1 MRPPKNS
8 LVEPLVESVALQTH
22 LHPLMKRGLT
32 VERLLGIGGTSEV
45 VLARDKSGKAYAL
58 KRLLGQ
64 FRNDRMRRDA
74 ILFEGVHLSL
84 AHSSKVINC
93 LELLTLP
100 LPTALIQ
107 KNASRDPSALSAS
120 ARHEIALLLEYIEG
134 IHLRSIL
141 KSASRTSPPLQPEE
155 IASLIYDISQGL
167 RSLHQAKR
175 SEGRL
180 CPITHGDLSPTN
192 ILLGMNGAAKLIDLS
207 SSSSQLNRHCDYLR
221 PGKLNYLSPGR
232 RRGESEGTAGDLY
245 ALGAVWFE
253 LVTGMLPPVDQ
264 QIRRSA
270 LRRAG
275 WPSKW
280 AKLVSGLLSPSIY
293 EREDSFHRLSRTSLW
308 GSDRANHHERKK
320 IARRSLAVRVRRV
333 RQFQGL

>member
-1 MRPPKNS
+1 MRPPKDQ
-8 LVEPLVESVALQTH
+8 LLEPLVESIALQTH
-22 LHPLMKRGLT
+22 LHPLMRRGLT

-45 VLARDKSGKAYAL
+45 ALARDRTGKTFAL

-84 AHSSKVINC
+84 TQSSKVIRC
-93 LELLTLP
+93 QELLTLP

-107 KNASRDPSALSAS
+107 KNTSRDPSALSAS

-134 IHLRSIL
+134 IHLRSII
-141 KSASRTSPPLQPEE
+141 KSTSRKYPPLQPEE
-155 IASLIYDISQGL
+155 IASLIYDMSQGL

-175 SEGRL
+175 SQGRV

-192 ILLGMNGAAKLIDLS
+192 ILLRLNGAATLIDLS
-207 SSSSQLNRHCDYLR
+207 SASSQLNRHCDYLR

-232 RRGESEGTAGDLY
+232 RRGEDEGPAGDLY
-245 ALGAVWFE
+245 ALGVIWFE
-253 LVTGMLPPVDQ
+253 LVTGALPPLDQ
-264 QIRRSA
+264 QIRRSV
-270 LRRAG
+270 LKRAG

-280 AKLVSGLLSPSIY
+280 ARSVAGLLSPSIHQ
-293 EREDSFHRLSRTSLW
+293 REESFNKLGRATLW
-308 GSDRANHHERKK
+308 GDDYANHHDRKR
-320 IARRSLAVRVRRV
+320 IARRSLAVRVSV
-333 RQFQGL
+333 ARQEQGL